1 MTLFMPAPIP
11 FISKPAPAAR
21 RSGLKRL
28 AHCALLALLAT
39 GSVAAQVPSPTHFEE
54 DFDDANKQWQEIAV
68 QLPAAPKME
77 NLLEFEVS
85 NTTTQTFAVD
95 AKSISVGE
103 DGVVRYILVSRSP
116 SGAKNISYEGIRCA
130 TWERK
135 LYAFGQKDGSWTRSR
150 RDQWERFTGTVANRQ
165 HAALARDYF
174 CQSGRVEGTVD
185 QITRRLRD
193 RQRLSDTPLSGA

>member
-1 MTLFMPAPIP
+1 MPAPIP
-11 FISKPAPAAR
+11 FISEPAPAR
-21 RSGLKRL
+21 RPGLKQL
-28 AHCALLALLAT
+28 AQCVLLALLATGT
-39 GSVAAQVPSPTHFEE
+39 GSVAAQVPSPSHFEE

-116 SGAKNISYEGIRCA
+116 SGAKNVSYEGIRCE

-135 LYAFGQKDGSWTRSR
+135 LYAFGHKDGSWTRSR

-165 HAALARDYF
+165 HATLARDYF
-174 CQSGRVEGTVD
+174 CQSGRIEGTVD

-193 RQRLSDTPLSGA
+193 RQRLSDTPFSGA